1 MLLHER
7 AQVYKRSRGP
17 GGAGTN
23 FQLSVKHHQQS
34 RALALVF
41 TQNTPDETR
50 DDTVRTVSTK
60 QFVIA
65 SIPFVHGHGTCKSDC
80 RHVSWIMDGHRSA
93 SAHSASRIHI
103 HPSTSKQ
110 ATIPPYIETRCLPP
124 PAPATTTTR
133 PSTTQKPIYSN
144 QNPAYPWWIN
154 TTSRFNGEENLSGL
168 FSCSGF
174 DVRSCFVR
182 NLKMLMITK
191 IESKDHE
198 GCSRRRPR

>member
-93 SAHSASRIHI
+93 SAHSASRIHPSI
-103 HPSTSKQ
+103 HIQ
-110 ATIPPYIETRCLPP
+110 ASNHPPLYRNTMS
-124 PAPATTTTR
+124 TTT
-133 PSTTQKPIYSN
+133 STGNNNSSIN
-144 QNPAYPWWIN
+144 NPKAYILQPESCVSVVDKHHQSVQRGREPVRLVLLFWI
-154 TTSRFNGEENLSGL
+154 R
-168 FSCSGF
+168 C
-174 DVRSCFVR
+174 
-182 NLKMLMITK
+182 
-191 IESKDHE
+191 
-198 GCSRRRPR
+198 